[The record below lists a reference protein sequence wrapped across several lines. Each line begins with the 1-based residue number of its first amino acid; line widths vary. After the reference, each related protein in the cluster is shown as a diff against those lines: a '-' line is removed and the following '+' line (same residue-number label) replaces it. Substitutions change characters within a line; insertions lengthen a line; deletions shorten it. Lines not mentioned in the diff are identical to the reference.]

1 MALVTFWSLTVW
13 LLVGKLT
20 LSINFALGLPE
31 KHLCKNR
38 LQEYTQKAGL
48 PLPTYR
54 SKNEG
59 FPHAPKFWAQVE
71 VNGKTYASTGRFTH
85 VKEAEQGA
93 ARTALEHITQIVK
106 NAGIPTIQVV
116 SDALLG
122 LFIYFWLTKLSHIK
136 RFFFFSFF
144 FFFNIYHLLLYY
156 CQIPVG
162 LTRKVSWCKRF

>member
-1 MALVTFWSLTVW
+1 M
-13 LLVGKLT
+13 LVGKLT

-31 KHLCKNR
+31 KYLYKNR

-85 VKEAEQGA
+85 AKEAEQDA

-106 NAGIPTIQVV
+106 NAGIPTTQVV

-122 LFIYFWLTKLSHIK
+122 LFIYLS
-136 RFFFFSFF
+136 
-144 FFFNIYHLLLYY
+144 
-156 CQIPVG
+156 
-162 LTRKVSWCKRF
+162 